1 MVKRNIPISRIG
13 VKGRIPP
20 LVNKNGTAIGRISH
34 LHIRKRNIPGIGK
47 SQGIQTAE
55 AYTPMIQ
62 PPEFDISYI
71 VERNNISFPIPSA
84 TGSGRGAIGNADH
97 VHIIRNEAQIAQIL
111 KSNLRSD
118 KLLPAFPWPHD
129 KNKRFGSG
137 TVLSGIK
144 PGAVKAERR
153 SFRAGKMRTIAGE
166 NALPVS
172 GAPLVR
178 IIIVKRK
185 RTFIKDAIPPGQ
197 MIRHFLRQEY
207 FHIIVSICS

>member
-71 VERNNISFPIPSA
+71 VERNKISFPVPPA

-111 KSNLRSD
+111 KISPPR
-118 KLLPAFPWPHD
+118 FP
-129 KNKRFGSG
+129 
-137 TVLSGIK
+137 
-144 PGAVKAERR
+144 
-153 SFRAGKMRTIAGE
+153 M
-166 NALPVS
+166 
-172 GAPLVR
+172 AP
-178 IIIVKRK
+178 
-185 RTFIKDAIPPGQ
+185 
-197 MIRHFLRQEY
+197 
-207 FHIIVSICS
+207 

>member
-1 MVKRNIPISRIG
+1 M
-13 VKGRIPP
+13 
-20 LVNKNGTAIGRISH
+20 GRISH

-71 VERNNISFPIPSA
+71 VERNKISFPIPSA
-84 TGSGRGAIGNADH
+84 TGSGRGAISNADH

-129 KNKRFGSG
+129 KNKRFGSR

-185 RTFIKDAIPPGQ
+185 RTFIKDAIPPPV
-197 MIRHFLRQEY
+197 R
-207 FHIIVSICS
+207 